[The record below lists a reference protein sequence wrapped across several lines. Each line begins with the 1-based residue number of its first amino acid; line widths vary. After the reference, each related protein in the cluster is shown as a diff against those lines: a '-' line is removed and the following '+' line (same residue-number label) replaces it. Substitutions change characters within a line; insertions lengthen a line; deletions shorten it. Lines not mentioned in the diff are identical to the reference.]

1 MDARVRKDLQGSVAE
16 RGEAAGR
23 SADEGRRF
31 ARRMYVPRLVGLG
44 LGVLCVGGGLWQQ
57 GHPMWVWALLVTNAF
72 VWPHIAY
79 LLARGSLD
87 PYRAELNNLTAD
99 SAFGGAWIATMGF
112 SLVPSAVLVA
122 MLAMDKAA
130 VGGLRFLGRCLFA
143 QAAMALATAIA
154 LGFPLHLRSALAAML
169 GSVPLLLV
177 YPVMV
182 GTTAYRLARRVRQD
196 NQLLATLSTIDGLT
210 RLLNRASWEGAVQNE
225 FERRRRVGHSA
236 SLLML
241 DLDEFKA
248 INDRHGHGAGDD
260 ALRTVAGLIRES
272 LRLHDVAGRYG
283 GEEFGILL
291 PDTDRAGAMVLA
303 ERLRRRIEEAV
314 LVPRRNLR
322 ATVSIGC
329 AELGRAETSHVAWID
344 RADRALYRA
353 KAEGRNRCLAAPPA

>member
-1 MDARVRKDLQGSVAE
+1 MDARAPAE
-16 RGEAAGR
+16 LPREAGR
-23 SADEGRRF
+23 SAEEGRRF
-31 ARRMYVPRLVGLG
+31 ARRMYAPRLVGLA
-44 LGVLCVGGGLWQQ
+44 LGALCVGGGLWQR
-57 GHPMWVWALLVTNAF
+57 GAPTWVWALLATHAF
-72 VWPHIAY
+72 IWPHIAY

-99 SAFGGAWIATMGF
+99 SAFGGAWIAAMGF
-112 SLVPSAVLVA
+112 SVAPSAVLVS

-143 QAAMALATAIA
+143 QAVTALAVAIA
-154 LGFPLHLRSALAAML
+154 IGLPLHPRSDLTAML
-169 GSVPLLLV
+169 ASVPLLLF

-182 GTTAYRLARRVRQD
+182 GHTAYRLARRVRHD

-210 RLLNRASWEGAVQNE
+210 RLLNRAAWERAVQSE
-225 FERRRRVGHSA
+225 FDRRRRIGHCA

-248 INDRHGHGAGDD
+248 INDRHGHGVGDE
-260 ALRTVAGLIRES
+260 ALRAVAAIIRNS
-272 LRLHDVAGRYG
+272 LRAHDIAGRYG
-283 GEEFGILL
+283 GEEFGVVL
-291 PDTDRAGAMVLA
+291 PDTDRAGALLLA
-303 ERLRRRIEEAV
+303 ERIRRRVADAV

-329 AELGRAETSHVAWID
+329 AELGRGETSHVAWID

-353 KAEGRNRCLAAPPA
+353 KGEGRNRCLAAAPA